1 MPPLLFRNTLCV
13 VRGGGD
19 LATGVVHR
27 LHHAGFPVVVLE
39 LDQPRV
45 VRRMVSVAQAIY
57 DGAITI
63 DRLNALHYD
72 SFAAAV
78 IARSGDIP
86 VVTDP
91 DGDSL
96 STLQSPILIDARM
109 CKQPLD
115 TKIDS
120 AQFVVGLGPGFVA
133 GVHCHAVI
141 ETNRGHD
148 LGRVIWKGA
157 AQADTG
163 KPESVM
169 GFEGD
174 RVLRAPTAGVLRAQ
188 KEIGDLVRKDEVIA
202 TVDGQKIIAPF
213 DGALRG
219 LIHDGI
225 VVTADE
231 KVGDL
236 DPRCEPRYCF
246 TISDKSLAIGGG
258 VVEAVLSSGVL
269 RGV

>member
-1 MPPLLFRNTLCV
+1 MSLLFHNTLCV

-27 LHHAGFPVVVLE
+27 LHHAGFPVIVLE

-57 DGAITI
+57 DGGISIDGLQAI
-63 DRLNALHYD
+63 RYD
-72 SFAAAV
+72 FFGAAV
-78 IARSGDIP
+78 LARGGDIP
-86 VVTDP
+86 VIADP
-91 DGDSL
+91 HGESI
-96 STLQSPILIDARM
+96 SNLQSPILIDARM

-120 AQFVVGLGPGFVA
+120 AQFIVGLGPGFVA

-188 KEIGDLVRKDEVIA
+188 KEIGDLVGKDEVIA
-202 TVDGQKIIAPF
+202 TVNGQNITALF

-225 VVTADE
+225 SVNANE

-236 DPRCEPRYCF
+236 DPRCDSRYCF
-246 TISDKSLAIGGG
+246 TISDKSLAVGGG
-258 VVEAVLSSGVL
+258 VVEAVLSWMASG
-269 RGV
+269 R

>member
-1 MPPLLFRNTLCV
+1 VTPSLLFHNTLCV

-45 VRRMVSVAQAIY
+45 VRRRVSVAQAIY
-57 DGAITI
+57 AGQITI
-63 DRLNALHYD
+63 DQLHAIRSD
-72 SFAAAV
+72 FFGAAV
-78 IARSGDIP
+78 TARGGGIP
-86 VVTDP
+86 VLTDP
-91 DGDSL
+91 HGESI
-96 STLQSPILIDARM
+96 SGLQPSILIDARM

-115 TKIDS
+115 TKINS
-120 AQFVVGLGPGFVA
+120 ADFVVGLGPGFVA
-133 GVHCHAVI
+133 DVHCHAVV

-174 RVLRAPTAGVLRAQ
+174 RVLRAPVAGVLCAQ
-188 KEIGDLVRKDEVIA
+188 REIGDLLRKGEVIA
-202 TVDGQKIIAPF
+202 TVDTQKIIAPF

-225 VVTADE
+225 VVAAHE

-236 DPRCEPRYCF
+236 DPRGEKRFCF
-246 TISDKSLAIGGG
+246 TISDKSLAVGGG
-258 VVEAVLSSGVL
+258 VVEAVMDWMQKNI
-269 RGV
+269 

>member
-1 MPPLLFRNTLCV
+1 MSLLFHNTLCV

-27 LHHAGFPVVVLE
+27 LHHAGFPVIVLE

-57 DGAITI
+57 DGGISIDGLQAI
-63 DRLNALHYD
+63 RYD
-72 SFAAAV
+72 FFGAAV
-78 IARSGDIP
+78 LARGGDIP
-86 VVTDP
+86 VLSDP
-91 DGDSL
+91 DGDSI
-96 STLQSPILIDARM
+96 STLQPPILIDARM

-120 AQFVVGLGPGFVA
+120 ARFVVGLGPGFVA

-169 GFEGD
+169 GFEAD

-202 TVDGQKIIAPF
+202 TVNGQNIIALF

-225 VVTADE
+225 VVAANE
-231 KVGDL
+231 KIGDL
-236 DPRCEPRYCF
+236 DPRCDPRYCF
-246 TISDKSLAIGGG
+246 TISDKSLAVGGG
-258 VVEAVLSSGVL
+258 VVEAVLSWMASG
-269 RGV
+269 R

>member
-1 MPPLLFRNTLCV
+1 MPLLFHNTLCV

-19 LATGVVHR
+19 LATGVIHR
-27 LHHAGFPVVVLE
+27 LHHAGFPVIVLE

-45 VRRMVSVAQAIY
+45 VRRRVAVAQAIY
-57 DGAITI
+57 EGQITI
-63 DRLNALHYD
+63 DHLNALRYD
-72 SFAAAV
+72 FFGAAV
-78 IARSGDIP
+78 LARGGDIP
-86 VVTDP
+86 VLIDP
-91 DGDSL
+91 DGDSI
-96 STLQSPILIDARM
+96 SSLQPQILIDARM
-109 CKQPLD
+109 GKKPLD

-120 AQFVVGLGPGFVA
+120 ARFVIGMGPGFVA
-133 GVHCHAVI
+133 GVHCHAVV

-148 LGRVIWKGA
+148 LGRVIWQGA

-174 RVLRAPTAGVLRAQ
+174 RVLRAPIAGVLCAQ
-188 KEIGDLVRKDEVIA
+188 REIGDLIRRGEVIA
-202 TVDGQKIIAPF
+202 TVGTQQIIAPF

-225 VVTADE
+225 GVAANE

-236 DPRCEPRYCF
+236 DPRGEKRFCF
-246 TISDKSLAIGGG
+246 TISDKSLAVGGG
-258 VVEAVLSSGVL
+258 VVEAVMDWMQKNI
-269 RGV
+269 

>member
-1 MPPLLFRNTLCV
+1 MPLLFHNTLCI

-27 LHHAGFPVVVLE
+27 LHHAGFPVIVLE

-45 VRRMVSVAQAIY
+45 VRRLVSVAQAIY
-57 DGAITI
+57 DGQITI
-63 DRLNALHYD
+63 DHLNAIRYD
-72 SFAAAV
+72 VFGAAV
-78 IARSGDIP
+78 LARGGDIP
-86 VVTDP
+86 VLIDP
-91 DGDSL
+91 DGDSI
-96 STLQSPILIDARM
+96 STLQPLILIDARM

-133 GVHCHAVI
+133 GVHCHAIV

-148 LGRVIWKGA
+148 LGRVLWQGA

-174 RVLRAPTAGVLRAQ
+174 RVLRAPTSGVLRSCKQ
-188 KEIGDLVRKDEVIA
+188 IGEIVQKDETIA
-202 TVDGQKIIAPF
+202 TVKDQPVIAKF
-213 DGALRG
+213 NGALRG
-219 LIHDGI
+219 LIHNGLT
-225 VVTADE
+225 VTANE
-231 KVGDL
+231 KIGDL
-236 DPRCEPRYCF
+236 DPRGEKRFCL
-246 TISDKSLAIGGG
+246 TISDKSLAVGGG
-258 VVEAVLSSGVL
+258 VVEAVLSWMANS
-269 RGV
+269 R

>member
-1 MPPLLFRNTLCV
+1 MTPPLLFHNTLCV

-45 VRRMVSVAQAIY
+45 ARRRVSVAQAIY

-96 STLQSPILIDARM
+96 STLQPPILIDARM
-109 CKQPLD
+109 CKQPRD

-133 GVHCHAVI
+133 GVHCHAVV

-174 RVLRAPTAGVLRAQ
+174 RVLRAPVEGVLCAQ
-188 KEIGDLVRKDEVIA
+188 KEIGDLVGKDEVIA
-202 TVDGQKIIAPF
+202 TVEGQKIIAPF

-225 VVTADE
+225 PVEAEE
-231 KVGDL
+231 KIGDL
-236 DPRCEPRYCF
+236 DPRCDPRYCF
-246 TISDKSLAIGGG
+246 TISDKSLAVGGG
-258 VVEAVLSSGVL
+258 VLEAVLAWMANS
-269 RGV
+269 R

>member
-1 MPPLLFRNTLCV
+1 MTPPLLFHNTLCV

-45 VRRMVSVAQAIY
+45 ARRRVSVAQAIY

-96 STLQSPILIDARM
+96 STLQPPILIDARM
-109 CKQPLD
+109 CKQPRD

-133 GVHCHAVI
+133 GVHCHAVV
-141 ETNRGHD
+141 ETKI
-148 LGRVIWKGA
+148 GRA
-157 AQADTG
+157 SCR
-163 KPESVM
+163 E
-169 GFEGD
+169 
-174 RVLRAPTAGVLRAQ
+174 RV
-188 KEIGDLVRKDEVIA
+188 
-202 TVDGQKIIAPF
+202 
-213 DGALRG
+213 
-219 LIHDGI
+219 
-225 VVTADE
+225 
-231 KVGDL
+231 
-236 DPRCEPRYCF
+236 
-246 TISDKSLAIGGG
+246 
-258 VVEAVLSSGVL
+258 
-269 RGV
+269 